1 MFPALASQHR
11 VSARSAGVARGARL
25 IRSPVSLG
33 SRALAMDDVGAARPL
48 ALGWIDFWL
57 LTVVVTWAV
66 NFRAAQMAGEL
77 VSGGRLDP
85 RTLIL
90 LRMALVVP
98 VLVPL
103 AAKLG
108 KRSIRQ
114 IFTMSRREL
123 AILLALA
130 FAAIPCNQFLFV
142 WGMQHTS
149 SIHGALLFATS
160 PALASL
166 LAQSAGIERT
176 GRRVWWGMAIAFLG
190 VALVVSR
197 SSVVPGSIRSDAD
210 PGLLGDVLILASATS
225 WAVYSAAS
233 PPMLV
238 RRSAIELTALT
249 MSFGLVWTL
258 LLFGRAAWRDLSEA
272 GVSQL
277 TAGGIGGIVYIAYMG
292 ALYGWVV
299 WTIGVARIGTT
310 RTMLYQYLVPLLSMV
325 LGLAFFGEHVETRA
339 VAGAALILAGVAL
352 GRRG

>member
-1 MFPALASQHR
+1 
-11 VSARSAGVARGARL
+11 
-25 IRSPVSLG
+25 
-33 SRALAMDDVGAARPL
+33 MDDARTPPPTT
-48 ALGWIDFWL
+48 LGWIDLWL

-66 NFRAAQMAGEL
+66 NFRAAQLAGRL
-77 VSGGRLDP
+77 ADGARLDP
-85 RTLIL
+85 RTLIV

-108 KRSIRQ
+108 RRSIGE
-114 IFTMSRREL
+114 IFAMSRRDFVIL
-123 AILLALA
+123 AGLA

-176 GRRVWWGMAIAFLG
+176 GKRVWWGMAIAFLG

-197 SSVVPGSIRSDAD
+197 STVAPGATRSDAD
-210 PGLLGDVLILASATS
+210 PGLLGDALILASATS
-225 WAVYSAAS
+225 WAIYAAAS
-233 PPMLV
+233 APVLG

-249 MSFGLVWTL
+249 MSFGLVWTVI
-258 LLFGRAAWRDLSEA
+258 LFGNAVWRDLA
-272 GVSQL
+272 GGGLSRL
-277 TAGGIGGIVYIAYMG
+277 TPSGIGGILYIAYLG

-299 WTIGVARIGTT
+299 WTVGIARIGST

-325 LGLAFFGEHVETRA
+325 LGVAFFGEHVEARA
-339 VAGAALILAGVAL
+339 VAGAGMILAGVAL